1 MILFNFEHFNNKAH
15 LLRKGNLGSRL
26 TQIVFRLE
34 KIQAR
39 SIHSWFEVL
48 CALFLLFSVKRFGIN
63 AWTYILFYVIFDLVG
78 ASDIPFR
85 LIFKYPYWK
94 KRISFDILI
103 FNIGCLIIS
112 GRKNLDIIIIY
123 ITKGQRN
130 QRGRGFGLRGPSKQ
144 G

>member
-15 LLRKGNLGSRL
+15 LLRKGNLGGRL
-26 TQIVFRLE
+26 TQIVFWVE

-48 CALFLLFSVKRFGIN
+48 CALFLLFSVKRFEIN

-85 LIFKYPYWK
+85 LIFKYPY
-94 KRISFDILI
+94 
-103 FNIGCLIIS
+103 
-112 GRKNLDIIIIY
+112 
-123 ITKGQRN
+123 
-130 QRGRGFGLRGPSKQ
+130 
-144 G
+144 